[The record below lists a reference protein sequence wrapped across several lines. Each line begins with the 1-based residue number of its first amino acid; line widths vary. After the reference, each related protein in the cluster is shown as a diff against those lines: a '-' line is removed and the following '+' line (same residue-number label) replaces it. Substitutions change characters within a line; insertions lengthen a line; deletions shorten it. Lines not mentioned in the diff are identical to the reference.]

1 MTKKEFVQK
10 FNLLK
15 LKPNN
20 SENSEE
26 EILFGFNEE
35 ECVKEIRHRIF
46 LKTQLTASAGIA
58 CNLRLAKACS
68 DINKPNGQFKLES
81 DKEKILDFIGKFT
94 IRKVNGIGP
103 STSLLLECY
112 GVNVVQDLYEK
123 RDMIYLLETR
133 NTFEFLMMCCRGLGS
148 NKIVNEYDRKSLGH
162 ER

>member
-1 MTKKEFVQK
+1 M
-10 FNLLK
+10 
-15 LKPNN
+15 
-20 SENSEE
+20 
-26 EILFGFNEE
+26 
-35 ECVKEIRHRIF
+35 
-46 LKTQLTASAGIA
+46 
-58 CNLRLAKACS
+58 
-68 DINKPNGQFKLES
+68 ES
-81 DKEKILDFIGKFT
+81 HKEKILDFIGKFP

-112 GVNVVQDLYEK
+112 GINVVQDLYEK